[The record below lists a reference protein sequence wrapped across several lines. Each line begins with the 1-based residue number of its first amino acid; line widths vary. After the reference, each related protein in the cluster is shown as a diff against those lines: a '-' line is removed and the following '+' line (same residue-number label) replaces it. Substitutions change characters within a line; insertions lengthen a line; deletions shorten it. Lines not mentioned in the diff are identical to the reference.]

1 MKTPEDKTS
10 EDNWVDV
17 IPHRKDV
24 LIEDIEIFKD
34 YLVVSER
41 ENGLNK

>member
-1 MKTPEDKTS
+1 MKTPETKTS
-10 EDNWVDV
+10 KENWTDL

-41 ENGLNK
+41 SVMV